1 MIAFGLREVQKA
13 LNHKADQVQRQFI
26 EASAALDDIGRR
38 LLDSQEEAKEQLRE
52 EQKAARARQQELAEL
67 VNHWR
72 DRARAVL
79 SQPGEAR
86 LRAYLNELL
95 ELQDDILTPSV
106 KHALFL
112 MDATEEELAALMESD
127 KPAAPQTPAGRLITR
142 ARTEFD
148 LRGSELGVR
157 QRAAV
162 EFANR
167 PGLALQDDIV
177 AEVEAALDDGD
188 PIVREVALLTTIQLH
203 RFRCMRTADLDEAHE
218 SVNRLAAL
226 NHPAVIPVLIEVVEN
241 PRTGY
246 IQGAEGTEE
255 TDNGRSRLVAL
266 LRLVEWHTAQAQQTV
281 RGRLF
286 DRDEHIVKAAQ
297 RALELFPGDWS
308 GPLKGTTGRLPKLEE
323 G

>member
-13 LNHKADQVQRQFI
+13 LNHKADQIQKQFI

-38 LLDSQEEAKEQLRE
+38 LMDSQEQAKDQLKE

-72 DRARAVL
+72 QRAREVT

-112 MDATEEELAALMESD
+112 MDATDEQLAELAEAS

-148 LRGSELGVR
+148 LRGSEAGVR

-167 PGLALQDDIV
+167 PGVAQQDDLV
-177 AEVEAALDDGD
+177 AEIEAALDDGD

-203 RFRCMRTADLDEAHE
+203 RFRSMRSADLDQAHE
-218 SVNRLAAL
+218 SVNRLAGL
-226 NHPAVIPVLIEVVEN
+226 NHPAVIRALVEIVEN

-246 IQGAEGTEE
+246 IHGEQGSEE
-255 TDNGRSRLVAL
+255 ADNGRSRLVAL
-266 LRLVEWHTAQAQQTV
+266 LRLVEWHTAEAQQTV

-286 DRDEHIVKAAQ
+286 DRDEHIVKAAK
-297 RALELFPGDWS
+297 RALELFPGEWT
-308 GPLKGTTGRLPKLEE
+308 GPLKGTGRLPSPDE

>member
-1 MIAFGLREVQKA
+1 MIALGLRQVQAA
-13 LNHKADQVQRQFI
+13 LNHKADQIQKQFI

-38 LLDSQEEAKEQLRE
+38 LLDSQEEAKEQLKE
-52 EQKAARARQQELAEL
+52 EQKAARTRQQELAEL
-67 VNHWR
+67 VNQWR
-72 DRARAVL
+72 ERARAVL
-79 SQPGEAR
+79 TQPGEAK

-95 ELQDDILTPSV
+95 AMQDDLLTPSV

-112 MDATEEELAALMESD
+112 LDATDEELAKLAEAER
-127 KPAAPQTPAGRLITR
+127 PAAPQTPAGRLITR
-142 ARTEFD
+142 ARMEFD
-148 LRGSELGVR
+148 LRGSDTAVR

-177 AEVEAALDDGD
+177 AEIEAALEDSD
-188 PIVREVALLTTIQLH
+188 PIVREVMLLTAIQLH
-203 RFRCMRTADLDEAHE
+203 RFRAMRTADLDQAHE

-226 NHPAVIPVLIEVVEN
+226 NHPAVIPALVEVLEN

-246 IQGAEGTEE
+246 VRGEQGTEE

-266 LRLVEWHTAQAQQTV
+266 LRLVEWHTAVAQQSV

-286 DRDEHIVKAAQ
+286 DRDEHIVKAAK

-308 GPLKGTTGRLPKLEE
+308 GPLKGTRKLAGVEE
-323 G
+323 P

>member
-1 MIAFGLREVQKA
+1 VIALGLRQVQQA
-13 LNHKADQVQRQFI
+13 LNYKADQIQKQFI
-26 EASAALDDIGRR
+26 EASAAVDDIGRR
-38 LLDSQEEAKEQLRE
+38 LLESQTEEKEQLRE

-67 VNHWR
+67 INHWR

-79 SQPGEAR
+79 SQSGEAK

-95 ELQDDILTPSV
+95 ELQDDLLTPSV

-112 MDATEEELAALMESD
+112 LEATEEELEKLAESER
-127 KPAAPQTPAGRLITR
+127 PASPQTPAGRLITR

-148 LRGSELGVR
+148 LRGSDLAVR

-167 PGLALQDDIV
+167 PGVALQDDLV
-177 AEVEAALDDGD
+177 AEIEAALEDTD
-188 PIVREVALLTTIQLH
+188 PFVREVVLLTTIQLH
-203 RFRCMRTADLDEAHE
+203 RFRSMRTADLDQAHE

-226 NHPAVIPVLIEVVEN
+226 NHPAAISALVEVVEN

-246 IQGAEGTEE
+246 VRGEQGSEE
-255 TDNGRSRLVAL
+255 ADNGRSRLVAL
-266 LRLVEWHTAQAQQTV
+266 LRLVEWHTAVAQQTV

-286 DRDEHIVKAAQ
+286 DRDEHIVKAAK

-308 GPLKGTTGRLPKLEE
+308 APLRGTGRLTSQE
-323 G
+323 GP